1 MFTLNKQIVLGA
13 LKSTGSKDPDVLYA
27 KKSELIQMSK
37 GMRGYSWIPM
47 ITGVLLCLTIIG
59 AFIGVP
65 AFLVGVWLR
74 VKSGKNLKVA
84 DETLEEYLV
93 SIGAKESAPALSQV

>member
-37 GMRGYSWIPM
+37 GMPGYSWIPM
-47 ITGVLLCLTIIG
+47 ICGVLLCITIIG
-59 AFIGVP
+59 AFIGIP
-65 AFLVGVWLR
+65 ALIVGIWLR
-74 VKSGKNLKVA
+74 MKANKNLKLA
-84 DETLEEYLV
+84 DEALAEYLQ
-93 SIGAKESAPALSQV
+93 SLGIQETMTQAS

>member
-47 ITGVLLCLTIIG
+47 ICGVLLCITIIG
-59 AFIGVP
+59 AFIGIP
-65 AFLVGVWLR
+65 ALIVGIWLR
-74 VKSGKNLKVA
+74 MKANKNLKLA
-84 DETLEEYLV
+84 DEALAEYLQ
-93 SIGAKESAPALSQV
+93 SLGIQETMTQAS